1 MATFTV
7 TVPDTIAIGR
17 NAEHGTLEVRWDQ
30 IPQVVKDHIAAT
42 YFPQYITDAAN
53 SKGTDSPSE
62 ERMALA
68 RKKLNAMLAGVIR
81 TRGEAKA
88 PVDPIE
94 AMAYTDALEVVR
106 AKLLKHPEAKKIPK
120 GTKDRAQWVL
130 DALDAADK
138 REPRE
143 VHDIVM
149 ATLEANPDIRKEAA
163 RKVKKAAELAETIK
177 IN

>member
-17 NAEHGTLEVRWDQ
+17 NAEHGTLKVQWGNV
-30 IPQVVKDHIAAT
+30 PQSVLDHIAAV

-53 SKGTDSPSE
+53 SKGTDSPST

-68 RKKLNAMLAGVIR
+68 QKKLDAMYAGMIR
-81 TRGEAKA
+81 TRGESRE
-88 PVDPIE
+88 PVDPTE
-94 AMAYTDALEVVR
+94 AQAYRDALEVVR
-106 AKLLKHPEAKKIPK
+106 AQLLKMPQAKQIPK

-130 DALDAADK
+130 DALDASTQ

-143 VHDIVM
+143 VHDVVM

-163 RKVKKAAELAETIK
+163 RKVKKAAELAATI
-177 IN
+177 NLG